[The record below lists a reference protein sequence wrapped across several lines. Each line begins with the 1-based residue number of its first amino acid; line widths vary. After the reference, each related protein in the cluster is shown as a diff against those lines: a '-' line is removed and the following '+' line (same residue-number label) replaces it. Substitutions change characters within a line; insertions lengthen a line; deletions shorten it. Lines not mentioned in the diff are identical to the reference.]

1 MILAAILLLQ
11 APPAGPLVGDT
22 VWIEREITAPAGSL
36 LRPLPWDPGDAAS
49 LLGPPEVIARAGG
62 WLLRYPMAFWRAGD
76 HRLVIPGPLVIQPD
90 GTTDSLPARAAQ
102 VMIRTV
108 LPSTRA
114 DTLAPRDAA
123 GLVGSGEPSPQPVL
137 VLLLLASLVMLPV
150 HWWWRRR
157 GTPAPGARPRL
168 APVVLA
174 PPALLR
180 TWAEHGELRAAADGW
195 IAHLEQAPSSAE
207 TEALLA
213 AFREARFDTGDRDR
227 LARLCAE
234 ASAR

>member
-1 MILAAILLLQ
+1 MVLAAFLLLQ
-11 APPAGPLVGDT
+11 TPPAGPLVGDT
-22 VWIEREITAPAGSL
+22 VWVEREIAAPAGSL
-36 LRPLPWDPGDAAS
+36 LRPLPWDPGEAAS
-49 LLGPPEVIARAGG
+49 LLGPPEVIARPGG

-114 DTLAPRDAA
+114 DTLAPREAADLVAA
-123 GLVGSGEPSPQPVL
+123 GDRSPQPVL
-137 VLLLLASLVMLPV
+137 VLLLLAAALMLPV

-157 GTPAPGARPRL
+157 GRSAPSVPRSPSAVLTPPD
-168 APVVLA
+168 VLRA
-174 PPALLR
+174 
-180 TWAEHGELRAAADGW
+180 WADHGELRAAADGW
-195 IAHLEQAPSSAE
+195 IAHLERGPASADAD
-207 TEALLA
+207 ALLA
-213 AFREARFDTGDRDR
+213 ALREARFDSGDRDR

-234 ASAR
+234 VSAR